1 MLRQA
6 GRGIRQGQAG
16 AVLDTSERRSRE
28 VLRQTGR
35 GRGRG
40 APQASNGL
48 EERRVGRQPD
58 LQARARAS
66 TNDGDF
72 PWENAQINEVTDV
85 KNVLLTAT

>member
-28 VLRQTGR
+28 PVRQAGR

-40 APQASNGL
+40 APQTSIGL
-48 EERRVGRQPD
+48 EDRRVGRQPD

-72 PWENAQINEVTDV
+72 PWENGQIHEVTDV
-85 KNVLLTAT
+85 NNMLI

>member
-1 MLRQA
+1 VLRQA

-16 AVLDTSERRSRE
+16 AVRDTSERRSRE

-58 LQARARAS
+58 LQARAS
-66 TNDGDF
+66 TNF
-72 PWENAQINEVTDV
+72 PWENGQIHEVTDV
-85 KNVLLTAT
+85 LNKIC

>member
-40 APQASNGL
+40 APQALNGL

-58 LQARARAS
+58 LQARAS

-72 PWENAQINEVTDV
+72 PWENGQIHEVTEV
-85 KNVLLTAT
+85 QNMLI

>member
-6 GRGIRQGQAG
+6 GRGIRQVQAG
-16 AVLDTSERRSRE
+16 AVRDTSERRSRE

-58 LQARARAS
+58 LQARAS

-72 PWENAQINEVTDV
+72 PWENGQIHEVTDV
-85 KNVLLTAT
+85 VNKIC